1 MFDISFS
8 ELALCFIVALVV
20 LGPERLPKLART
32 LGLWSG
38 KARAYMRNLTTE
50 LERETQMADIKRQ
63 FQEAQQAL
71 LESKEAL
78 EKSTRAL
85 HDDVRERIAPPSE
98 TLPAIAAATAVEVPP
113 VMTGPAAEI
122 AAVEPTKLPPEKN
135 EAAPAPPAVTAAP
148 GATPAT
154 RDPLP
159 PSEQQYP

>member
-8 ELALCFIVALVV
+8 ELALCFVVALVV

-50 LERETQMADIKRQ
+50 LERETQMADIKKQ

-71 LESKEAL
+71 LESKAEL

-85 HDDVRERIAPPSE
+85 HDDVKERIMPP
-98 TLPAIAAATAVEVPP
+98 TQPPAIASAATDVEVPAAIAAP
-113 VMTGPAAEI
+113 HADVQSHEPA
-122 AAVEPTKLPPEKN
+122 AAVEAPPKAAAAEA
-135 EAAPAPPAVTAAP
+135 AAPA
-148 GATPAT
+148 T
-154 RDPLP
+154 RPSVP

>member
-8 ELALCFIVALVV
+8 ELALCFVVALVV

-50 LERETQMADIKRQ
+50 LERETQMADIKKQ

-71 LESKEAL
+71 LESKAEL

-85 HDDVRERIAPPSE
+85 HDDVKERLAPPGE
-98 TLPAIAAATAVEVPP
+98 AMAAAAATAVEA
-113 VMTGPAAEI
+113 PAS
-122 AAVEPTKLPPEKN
+122 AAAGSLADQHHIEPDMQPSAKPD
-135 EAAPAPPAVTAAP
+135 AAPEPPAVTV
-148 GATPAT
+148 ATPAT
-154 RDPLP
+154 RAPLP

>member
-38 KARAYMRNLTTE
+38 KARAYMRNLTNE
-50 LERETQMADIKRQ
+50 LERETQMADIKKQ

-71 LESKEAL
+71 LDSKAAL

-85 HDDVRERIAPPSE
+85 HDDVKERILPPVEAPQ
-98 TLPAIAAATAVEVPP
+98 AVVATDVEVPP
-113 VMTGPAAEI
+113 AVATTKPEPVSGDAKAA
-122 AAVEPTKLPPEKN
+122 
-135 EAAPAPPAVTAAP
+135 
-148 GATPAT
+148 ATPAT
-154 RDPLP
+154 RAPLP

>member
-8 ELALCFIVALVV
+8 ELALCFVVALVV

-50 LERETQMADIKRQ
+50 LERETQMADIKKQ

-71 LESKEAL
+71 LESKAEL
-78 EKSTRAL
+78 EKSTREL
-85 HDDVRERIAPPSE
+85 HDDVKQRIMPPAAEAAP
-98 TLPAIAAATAVEVPP
+98 AAAAVATDVEVPAAVAAPQPEVPP
-113 VMTGPAAEI
+113 VSTPEPAPAA
-122 AAVEPTKLPPEKN
+122 V
-135 EAAPAPPAVTAAP
+135 AAPKPVA
-148 GATPAT
+148 
-154 RDPLP
+154 RP

>member
-32 LGLWSG
+32 LGSWSG

-50 LERETQMADIKRQ
+50 LERETQMADIKKQ

-71 LESKEAL
+71 LESKAAL

-85 HDDVRERIAPPSE
+85 HEEVKERIMPPADSP
-98 TLPAIAAATAVEVPP
+98 PAASAATDVEVP
-113 VMTGPAAEI
+113 
-122 AAVEPTKLPPEKN
+122 AAVAAPLAEAAP
-135 EAAPAPPAVTAAP
+135 AAPAPPAASAAATARA
-148 GATPAT
+148 
-154 RDPLP
+154 PLP
-159 PSEQQYP
+159 PTEQQYP